1 MTFSLWYILSYLENK
16 KKESFMQILKEIYSE
31 KTSNFSNNLRK
42 EGEPEKVYAWIIN
55 YIWIFPKFLTK
66 GFG

>member
-1 MTFSLWYILSYLENK
+1 MIHFIISRK
-16 KKESFMQILKEIYSE
+16 QKERVFYANIEGIYSE
-31 KTSNFSNNLRK
+31 KTSNLSNNLRK

-66 GFG
+66 DFG

>member
-16 KKESFMQILKEIYSE
+16 KKESFMQILKKIYSE
-31 KTSNFSNNLRK
+31 KTSNLSNNLRK

-55 YIWIFPKFLTK
+55 YIWIFLKFLTK